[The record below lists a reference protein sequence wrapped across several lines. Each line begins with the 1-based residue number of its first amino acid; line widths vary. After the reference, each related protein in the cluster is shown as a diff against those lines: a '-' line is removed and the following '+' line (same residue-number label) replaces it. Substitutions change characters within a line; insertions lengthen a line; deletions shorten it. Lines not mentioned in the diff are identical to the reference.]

1 MGRNIIVALVLFT
14 CTHLVTASADDRSRR
29 IEVKAKAESL
39 FKNTTNHCRAFLDL
53 VRFSANRAT
62 DARTMLE
69 DLKLIL
75 IGKTLLQRGTG
86 DLYIGNLSGARGDS
100 GFKDYL
106 RDGSPQVEHLMA
118 AIYLAKMAPPFTGEI
133 VALWY
138 EGTNATKADVALWV
152 LGLDLGNRVANR
164 NFRNQFPKA
173 IERTI
178 CK

>member
-1 MGRNIIVALVLFT
+1 MGRYMFVALVLFA
-14 CTHLVTASADDRSRR
+14 CTHLATVSADDGSRR

-39 FKNTTNHCRAFLDL
+39 FKNTKNHCRAFLDL
-53 VRFSANRAT
+53 VKFSANRAT
-62 DARTMLE
+62 DTRTMLE

-75 IGKTLLQRGTG
+75 IGKTLRQRGTG
-86 DLYIGNLSGARGDS
+86 DLYIGNLPGARGDS
-100 GFKDYL
+100 GFKEYL

-118 AIYLAKMAPPFTGEI
+118 AIYLAKMAPPSASEI
-133 VALWY
+133 VALWS

-152 LGLDLGNRVANR
+152 LGLDLGNRVADKNYR
-164 NFRNQFPKA
+164 NEFPIA